1 MGSPLGWGGS
11 GGTPAASTSP
21 GDTGAAPKVP
31 PGPDSAPAPG
41 RLSRA
46 QGRVFLR
53 ETLGQARDS
62 PASWRAQGGSGVP
75 VCPRVSLRVC
85 QPACLPLHRGMRRH
99 PNSPT
104 GGNGPDPVW
113 GKSPQCR
120 ALPLC
125 TDPDVPGWTW
135 GAWGMGPQRMAS
147 PGVPRWQG
155 LAEPPWCSSGA
166 QWPCAGASA
175 SPRGLEM
182 VLCPPKPHS
191 ALPALP
197 SGGSGG
203 GIHPPPPI
211 QPRAGEW
218 AAAFAGAGGSCR
230 HRQML
235 SSLGHMA
242 GAWQQREL
250 WPPEEPGPPWGI
262 WGNGGRGG
270 GLQRV

>member
-1 MGSPLGWGGS
+1 MSPYVPACPCVCASLHASPCTVGCADTPTAPQVGMGQILSGANRPSAGLCPFAPILTCRGGRGVPGGWGLS
-11 GGTPAASTSP
+11 G
-21 GDTGAAPKVP
+21 
-31 PGPDSAPAPG
+31 
-41 RLSRA
+41 
-46 QGRVFLR
+46 
-53 ETLGQARDS
+53 
-62 PASWRAQGGSGVP
+62 WH
-75 VCPRVSLRVC
+75 
-85 QPACLPLHRGMRRH
+85 HR
-99 PNSPT
+99 
-104 GGNGPDPVW
+104 
-113 GKSPQCR
+113 
-120 ALPLC
+120 
-125 TDPDVPGWTW
+125 
-135 GAWGMGPQRMAS
+135 
-147 PGVPRWQG
+147 GVPRWQG

-203 GIHPPPPI
+203 GIPPLPPI